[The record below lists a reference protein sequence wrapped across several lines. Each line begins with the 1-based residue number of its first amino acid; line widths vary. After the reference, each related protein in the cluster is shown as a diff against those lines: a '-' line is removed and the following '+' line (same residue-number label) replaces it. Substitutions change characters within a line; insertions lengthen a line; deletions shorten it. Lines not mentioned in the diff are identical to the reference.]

1 MSGNR
6 LTPFQGRDPWAG
18 QLVAVY
24 RNLAKAVWSLK
35 AVDGPHAGRVV
46 AHAARVGVADCH
58 MKINVRA
65 QAKIAAGAHRDVHAF
80 VVGRLTEVTLRNP
93 VRLTYRPHQQPVF
106 FLADTGT
113 PVWTAA
119 AVLFTDA
126 AWIEAPSPGDVG

>member
-46 AHAARVGVADCH
+46 AHAASVGVVGCH

-80 VVGRLTEVTLRNP
+80 VVGGLAEVTLRNP

-113 PVWTAA
+113 PVWTAP

-126 AWIEAPSPGDVG
+126 AWIEAPFPGGPG

>member
-1 MSGNR
+1 MSCNR

-18 QLVAVY
+18 RLVAVY
-24 RNLAKAVWSLK
+24 RNLSKGMWSLK
-35 AVDGPHAGRVV
+35 GVDGPHAGRVV
-46 AHAARVGVADCH
+46 AHADSVGVADCQ

-65 QAKIAAGAHRDVHAF
+65 QAKIAAGAHRDVHAY
-80 VVGRLTEVTLRNP
+80 VVGRLTEVTLLNP

-113 PVWTAA
+113 PIWTAA

-126 AWIEAPSPGDVG
+126 AWIDPP